1 MKRLYKAV
9 KVFVVATFASM
20 LVTGASVY
28 YAVPEI
34 MNQID
39 AAERTATAQ
48 YSVVTTRYEAADEQL
63 SDNIDKNV
71 NNIGSVGQALINLR
85 DEVSTNNSEISLQLK
100 EADAR
105 TSTAVEELSQSYRQ
119 VNTYSTVLR
128 SEIEDMLN
136 VIIELNKEVDN
147 LIMRQDELTL
157 VQAGVISANIET
169 IHSARDNFE
178 SNGACP
184 TTIINRED
192 HLPQLRRAVRNTSSQ
207 YRGTHN
213 VLVKYNITED
223 GSTEFKE
230 VESGTAS
237 DDLLQAVQQYVGAL
251 VFEKPNNSFAN
262 CEMIVKL
269 EIS

>member
-207 YRGTHN
+207 Y
-213 VLVKYNITED
+213 NITED